1 MKNFRSILSAFT
13 LALIA
18 TSSIA
23 FAQGKQAETP
33 MLKPDLLLG
42 DVKNV
47 SLFIDNVDIRGNEV
61 DAFLDVKQTL
71 AKAAEAAEKAGKKAD
86 DKITVE
92 MKIETARNFLLL
104 MSRAPLKG
112 GEAEKFKAIIT
123 AVTDAADKAQK

>member
-1 MKNFRSILSAFT
+1 MTTLRST
-13 LALIA
+13 LAVLAFALVA
-18 TSSIA
+18 TSFAS
-23 FAQGKQAETP
+23 AQGKQADAP
-33 MLKPDLLLG
+33 VLKPDLLLS

-47 SLFIDNVDIRGNEV
+47 TLFIDNVDIRGNEV

-71 AKAAEAAEKAGKKAD
+71 SKAAEAAEKAGKKAD
-86 DKITVE
+86 DKIAVE
-92 MKIETARNFLLL
+92 MKVETARNFLLL